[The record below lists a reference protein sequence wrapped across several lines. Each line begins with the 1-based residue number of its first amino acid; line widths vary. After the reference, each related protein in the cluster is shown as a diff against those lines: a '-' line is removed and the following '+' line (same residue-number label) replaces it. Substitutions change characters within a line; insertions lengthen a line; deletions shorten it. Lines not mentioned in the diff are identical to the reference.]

1 MDDDGDAAAQTE
13 MVFSVFPSIQVS
25 QTLVPG
31 GVTLDQVSPAVSI
44 PEGTRA
50 AGTLEIAGIRGFADI
65 TLNLEPTAI
74 DMKVSLKKFN
84 LGGVV
89 VLQAGPSGEAA
100 RRGPFADVSF
110 DSSDPISTEIALSAY
125 GKILGISK

>member
-1 MDDDGDAAAQTE
+1 M
-13 MVFSVFPSIQVS
+13 
-25 QTLVPG
+25 PG

-50 AGTLEIAGIRGFADI
+50 AGALEIAGVKGFADI
-65 TLNLEPTAI
+65 TLNMDPVAI
-74 DMKVSLKKFN
+74 DMKLSLPKFN

-110 DSSDPISTEIALSAY
+110 DSSDPISTAIAFSAY